1 MQYTSFLSNWT
12 SLSGLAKT
20 IIHFALF
27 LECITIYHYCYC
39 KWVFLFD
46 KIFVYLFLFKN
57 LFCMTNTFFKKG
69 TDFNNC
75 LSAVHIGYVVTK
87 SRWEGLKTKKL
98 LILFMSVKSAN
109 FNESLTLFISV
120 NVV

>member
-12 SLSGLAKT
+12 SLSVWLRQSST
-20 IIHFALF
+20 LPFFLSVLLF
-27 LECITIYHYCYC
+27 ITIVIVNGYF
-39 KWVFLFD
+39 FLT

-57 LFCMTNTFFKKG
+57 LFCMINTFFKKG

-87 SRWEGLKTKKL
+87 SRCEGLKTKKL

>member
-12 SLSGLAKT
+12 SLSVWLRQSST
-20 IIHFALF
+20 LPFFLSVLLF
-27 LECITIYHYCYC
+27 ITIVIVNGYF
-39 KWVFLFD
+39 FLT

-87 SRWEGLKTKKL
+87 GRCEGLKTKKL